1 MFCVKCGKEIPN
13 GNETCANCGHKVGEP
28 IKNESTIFETEDGE
42 TTFCVSANPPKSVP
56 TPESS
61 NSRSK
66 LLLWSGAGLLSL
78 FIMFMNYASVS
89 VKLTYTSSDSA
100 FSGYGLIECMEGTL
114 GTAARMMVLLIIV
127 NIAIII
133 TGAIRYKTDTYNK
146 YITPIMFVES
156 ILSVLASFIAFV
168 NINTEMSEF
177 DSYLSSAYVGV
188 GAYLN
193 LILSIATVILAAYIK
208 KKFTVGGNEK

>member
-13 GNETCANCGHKVGEP
+13 GNDTCMNCGHKVGEP
-28 IKNESTIFETEDGE
+28 ISVENAVFETEDGE
-42 TTFCVSANPPKSVP
+42 TTFCVSANPPKS
-56 TPESS
+56 TSTAEIA
-61 NSRSK
+61 NNRSK

-78 FIMFMNYASVS
+78 IIMFMNYASVS

-100 FSGYGLIECMEGTL
+100 FSGYGLIECMDGTL

-127 NIAIII
+127 NIAMII
-133 TGAIRYKTDTYNK
+133 TGIVRYKTDQYNK
-146 YITPIMFVES
+146 YMTPIMFVES
-156 ILSVLASFIAFV
+156 ILSVLASFISFI

-177 DSYLSSAYVGV
+177 DSSLSSAYVGV

-193 LILSIATVILAAYIK
+193 LILSIAIVILAIYIK